1 MATQASKGNEQQS
14 QQSQSVT
21 RGSQDQGISS
31 RRGGYGLS
39 FPFSPSDFFRMD
51 PFSLMRRMSHE
62 LDQVFSESGVGQSQE
77 RTWAPAIEV
86 RQQGENYVVRAD
98 LPGLKPE
105 DVKLEVTEDAIVIEG
120 ERKSE
125 HEENK
130 GGMHVSERRYGRF
143 YRAIPLPEGARTE
156 DARANFNNGV
166 LEVTIPTPEQKSKRR
181 SIPIQGG
188 AQAEKAGTSKG

>member
-14 QQSQSVT
+14 QQSQSMT
-21 RGSQDQGISS
+21 KGSQEQGISS
-31 RRGGYGLS
+31 RRGAYGLG

-51 PFSLMRRMSHE
+51 PFSLMRRMSQD
-62 LDQVFSESGVGQSQE
+62 LDNIFAESGVGQHQD
-77 RTWAPAIEV
+77 RAWAPAIEV
-86 RQQGENYVVRAD
+86 QQRGENYVVRAD

-105 DVKLEVTEDAIVIEG
+105 DVKLEVTDDAIVIEG

-130 GGMHVSERRYGRF
+130 SGVHMCERRYGRF

-156 DARANFNNGV
+156 DAKANFNNGV

-181 SIPIQGG
+181 SIPIHGG
-188 AQAEKAGTSKG
+188 AATTTK